1 MSRACWKLG
10 GYNRFKII
18 KMENKK
24 TYSEDYVL
32 AMFKEIKEW
41 NSVVIKQNSDLVD
54 KLDSILASKATKN

>member
-1 MSRACWKLG
+1 
-10 GYNRFKII
+10 
-18 KMENKK
+18 MENKK